1 MQDLKKTH
9 CCFFESDDQVD
20 PKCIALTQAQF
31 DKIDDYI
38 EYNEILWGYVNL
50 RINCKSNHFKIAMF
64 NLLLIAL
71 FTHIYKSS
79 ISLYCGVNSHPVA
92 VLTTKTTLS
101 LKAPMDTSF
110 LLLSKT
116 EKS

>member
-1 MQDLKKTH
+1 MKFTYQIIILFLLFIYVTSDQCNKFSGIPTNENDCFNQLSEEQMNDLKKTH

-64 NLLLIAL
+64 NLLLFAL
-71 FTHIYKSS
+71 FI
-79 ISLYCGVNSHPVA
+79 
-92 VLTTKTTLS
+92 
-101 LKAPMDTSF
+101 
-110 LLLSKT
+110 
-116 EKS
+116 